1 MTKKVLIVDDEE
13 NLISLV
19 LATLGYSERYD
30 VSVAHDGRQA
40 LDAALQQRPDLVIL
54 DMLMPMLDGCAVC
67 RALKQN
73 PLTAHAKVI
82 MLTAM
87 AQQADRQKA
96 LIAGVDDFITK
107 PFSPTALLK
116 KVDQMI
122 GAI

>member
-40 LDAALQQRPDLVIL
+40 LDVALQQRPDLVIL